1 MQPFLSGSNLS
12 DVDTE
17 APDRKRKLTEDKAAE
32 PKKVK
37 LMQRASPSAP
47 SAPGAASSSSAA
59 APATASASSSRG
71 SNSKSLIDI
80 LMRGEKL
87 DVGKGFRL
95 FERD

>member
-1 MQPFLSGSNLS
+1 LSGSNLS

-37 LMQRASPSAP
+37 LMQRAASSAP
-47 SAPGAASSSSAA
+47 EAALSSAP
-59 APATASASSSRG
+59 PTASASSSRG